1 MGGLLASLQTSSTAL
16 DVFSRALGVDQDN
29 ISNASTPGYAAQRA
43 TILPIDPLGN
53 AVGASDT
60 IALSSTGNSRA
71 DAAVQAASS
80 EASFS
85 QTQTEQLSSVN
96 QLFDITGTSGIL
108 AAFQQF
114 STAFSSLSVTPN
126 DPSLGAAA
134 LTAAGS
140 VATAFRSAAASLD
153 TQQVQ
158 VDSQIQSTVSQI
170 NGLASQIR
178 QLNVA
183 SVNGSGSSAA
193 GSSPAIDAQ
202 LRNALDQ
209 LSSLVDINVTKAA
222 DGTVSVLAGGQL
234 PLVIGDQSFALSAN
248 PSAAAG
254 AQIAS
259 SAGGNSPVAF
269 SGQLGALLATRN
281 GALSQLLGSG
291 GNPGTLNALAAGFA
305 GRVNG
310 LLSSGFTAAG
320 AAGTPIFTW
329 DAADPT
335 NAARTLA
342 LDPSVTAD
350 QLGLATGGA
359 SPVANGIA
367 NQLAA
372 LPASNANADQ
382 INGLSAQDLFGS
394 IASSVGQQVA
404 DAQTAATSDQ
414 ATLTSAQSDRQQLS
428 GVSLDEEA
436 VTITGF
442 ERSYEASAKVVSII
456 DQLLSDT
463 VDLIK

>member
-43 TILPIDPLGN
+43 TILPIDPVGN
-53 AVGASDT
+53 GVGGSDT
-60 IALSSTGNSRA
+60 IALSSTGNSIA

-80 EASFS
+80 EASFT

-114 STAFSSLSVTPN
+114 STAFSNLSVTPN

-134 LTAAGS
+134 LTAAGN
-140 VATAFRSAAASLD
+140 VASAFQSAASSLD
-153 TQQVQ
+153 TQQSQ
-158 VDSQIQSTVSQI
+158 VDSQIQSTVNQI
-170 NGLASQIR
+170 NGLARQIR

-193 GSSPAIDAQ
+193 GDAQ
-202 LRNALDQ
+202 LRNAVDQ
-209 LSSLVDINVTKAA
+209 LSTLVDVNVTKAA
-222 DGTVSVLAGGQL
+222 DGTVTVLVGGQL

-254 AQIAS
+254 AQVSS

-269 SGQLGALLATRN
+269 SGQLGALLGTRN
-281 GALSQLLGSG
+281 GALAQLLGSG
-291 GNPGTLNALAAGFA
+291 ANPGTLNALAAGFA

-320 AAGTPIFTW
+320 AAGVPIFTL

-342 LDPSVTAD
+342 LDPMVTPD

-372 LPASNANADQ
+372 LPGSNANADQ

-394 IASSVGQQVA
+394 IASSIGAQLA
-404 DAQTAATSDQ
+404 DARTASTSDQ

-428 GVSLDEEA
+428 GVSLDQEA

-442 ERSYEASAKVVSII
+442 ERSYEASAKVISIL
-456 DQLLSDT
+456 DQLLGDT